1 MLGAAHRANPAGGYK
16 YIHKKVSGT
25 TQDAKRR
32 RRVPV
37 VMI

>member
-1 MLGAAHRANPAGGYK
+1 MRGAAHHANPAGGYK
-16 YIHKKVSGT
+16 CIHKKVSGT

-37 VMI
+37 VTI